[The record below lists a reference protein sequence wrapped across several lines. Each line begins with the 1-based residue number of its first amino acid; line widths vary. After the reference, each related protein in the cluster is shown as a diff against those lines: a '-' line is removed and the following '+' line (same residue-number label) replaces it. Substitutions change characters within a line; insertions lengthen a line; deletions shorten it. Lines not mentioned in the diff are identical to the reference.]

1 MPESLLIPS
10 VDTRIGALE
19 EYNRR
24 QLSRVEL
31 REKGHKPR
39 PSITIAREFGCE
51 AYPVAEKVCEIMSQQ
66 TGDHWLLMDNA
77 LLEAVC
83 SQHNISK
90 DMLKNLSEKNR
101 YLNEFLAAFS
111 SNWGS
116 QEDHFRLLS
125 KHIISIASEGNAVIV
140 GRGSAV
146 VTQHLKNCYHFKL
159 FAPMC
164 YKTLSISRRL
174 DISSADAEKL
184 VIKKQLL
191 RDRFNKEFL
200 NLDKHDLSY
209 YDLLFNNSRMPT
221 DYIAETIADYVQKKK
236 LVL

>member
-1 MPESLLIPS
+1 MPDSLLIPS

-24 QLSRVEL
+24 QRQKAEH
-31 REKGHKPR
+31 KTHGHKPR
-39 PSITIAREFGCE
+39 PSITISREFGCE
-51 AYPVAEKVCEIMSQQ
+51 AYPVAEKLCALMTHI
-66 TGDHWLLMDNA
+66 TGDPWLLMDDK
-77 LLEAVC
+77 LIEAVA
-83 SQHNISK
+83 QRHNLSK
-90 DMLKNLSEKNR
+90 DILKSIGDKNR

-111 SNWGS
+111 SRWGS

-125 KHIISIASEGNAVIV
+125 KFIISSASEGNVVIV
-140 GRGSAV
+140 GRGSAI

-164 YKTLSISRRL
+164 YKILSISRRL
-174 DISSADAEKL
+174 NLSSADAEKL
-184 VIKKQLL
+184 IIRKQQL

-200 NLDKHDLSY
+200 NLDKHNLSY
-209 YDLLFNNSRMPT
+209 YDLLFNNSRMST
-221 DYIAETIADYVQKKK
+221 DFIAESIANYVQQKK

>member
-1 MPESLLIPS
+1 MPESLLTPS
-10 VDTRIGALE
+10 IDTRIGALE

-24 QLSRVEL
+24 QLSRVEM
-31 REKGHKPR
+31 REKGLKSKPA
-39 PSITIAREFGCE
+39 ITISREFGCE
-51 AYPVAEKVCEIMSQQ
+51 AYPVAEKVCEVMKQR
-66 TGDHWLLMDNA
+66 TGNEWLLMDNA
-77 LLEAVC
+77 LIEAVC
-83 SQHNISK
+83 AQHNLSK
-90 DMLKNLSEKNR
+90 DTLKNLGEKNR

-125 KHIISIASEGNAVIV
+125 KFIISIAAEGNVVIV

-146 VTQHLKNCYHFKL
+146 VTQHMKNCYHFRL

-164 YKTLSISRRL
+164 FKTLSISRRL
-174 DISSADAEKL
+174 DLSSADAEKL
-184 VIKKQLL
+184 VLKKQQL

-209 YDLLFNNSRMPT
+209 YDMLFNNSRVST
-221 DYIAETIADYVQKKK
+221 ESIAEAISDYVMNKQTP
-236 LVL
+236 V

>member
-1 MPESLLIPS
+1 VPESLLIPS

-24 QLSRVEL
+24 QLNRVEMK
-31 REKGHKPR
+31 EKGLKPK
-39 PSITIAREFGCE
+39 PAITISREFGCE
-51 AYPVAEKVCEIMSQQ
+51 AYPVAEKVCELMKQR
-66 TGDHWLLMDNA
+66 TGNQWLLMDNA
-77 LLEAVC
+77 LIEAVC
-83 SQHNISK
+83 AQHNISK
-90 DMLKNLSEKNR
+90 EMLKNLGEKNR

-125 KHIISIASEGNAVIV
+125 KHIISIASEGNVVIV

-164 YKTLSISRRL
+164 FKTLSISRRL
-174 DISSADAEKL
+174 DLSSADAEKL
-184 VIKKQLL
+184 IIKKQQL

-209 YDLLFNNSRMPT
+209 YDLLFNNSRMSSE
-221 DYIAETIADYVQKKK
+221 YIAETIAVYVEQKK

>member
-24 QLSRVEL
+24 QLSRVEMK
-31 REKGHKPR
+31 EKGLKPQ
-39 PSITIAREFGCE
+39 PAITISREFGCE
-51 AYPVAEKVCEIMSQQ
+51 AYPVAEKVCEIMKQQ
-66 TGDHWLLMDNA
+66 TGNEWLLMDNA
-77 LLEAVC
+77 LIEAVC
-83 SQHNISK
+83 SQHNLSK
-90 DMLKNLSEKNR
+90 EMLKNLGEKNR

-125 KHIISIASEGNAVIV
+125 KFIISIASEGNAVIV

-164 YKTLSISRRL
+164 FKTLSISRRL
-174 DISSADAEKL
+174 DLSSADAEKMI
-184 VIKKQLL
+184 IKKQQL

-209 YDLLFNNSRMPT
+209 YDVLFNNSRVPT
-221 DYIAETIADYVQKKK
+221 ESIAESISDYVIKKHISI
-236 LVL
+236 

>member
-1 MPESLLIPS
+1 MQESLLIPS
-10 VDTRIGALE
+10 VDARIGALE
-19 EYNRR
+19 EFNRR
-24 QLSRVEL
+24 QLHKVEHKT
-31 REKGHKPR
+31 KGNKPR

-51 AYPVAEKVCEIMSQQ
+51 AYPVAEKVCEIMTQR
-66 TGDHWLLMDNA
+66 TGDQWLLMDNA
-77 LLEAVC
+77 LLEAVATR
-83 SQHNISK
+83 HNISK
-90 DMLKNLSEKNR
+90 EKLRKLGDKNR
-101 YLNEFLAAFS
+101 YLNEFLASFS

-125 KHIISIASEGNAVIV
+125 KFIISIAAEGNVVIV

-159 FAPMC
+159 FAPIC
-164 YKTLSISRRL
+164 FKTLSISRRL
-174 DISSADAEKL
+174 DLSSADAEKL
-184 VIKKQLL
+184 VIRKQLL

-221 DYIAETIADYVQKKK
+221 DFIAETIAVYVQQKK

>member
-1 MPESLLIPS
+1 VPESLLIPS

-24 QLSRVEL
+24 QLQRAETRDEQKSQ
-31 REKGHKPR
+31 PA
-39 PSITIAREFGCE
+39 ITISREFGCE
-51 AYPVAEKVCEIMSQQ
+51 AYPVAEKVCQIMKQHS
-66 TGDHWLLMDNA
+66 GNEWLLMDNA

-83 SQHNISK
+83 SQHCLSK
-90 DMLKNLSEKNR
+90 DMLKNLGEKNR
-101 YLNEFLAAFS
+101 YLNEFLATFS

-125 KHIISIASEGNAVIV
+125 KHIISIASQGNAVIV

-159 FAPMC
+159 YAPLC
-164 YKTLSISRRL
+164 FKTLSISRRL
-174 DISSADAEKL
+174 DISSADAEKMI
-184 VIKKQLL
+184 IKKQQL

-209 YDLLFNNSRMPT
+209 YDMLFNNSRMSTDAISEAIT
-221 DYIAETIADYVQKKK
+221 DYVVKKHMPA
-236 LVL
+236 

>member
-24 QLSRVEL
+24 QLSRVEMK
-31 REKGHKPR
+31 EKGLKPQ
-39 PSITIAREFGCE
+39 PAITISREFGCE
-51 AYPVAEKVCEIMSQQ
+51 AYPVAEKVCEVMKQQ
-66 TGDHWLLMDNA
+66 TGNEWLLMDNA
-77 LLEAVC
+77 LIEAVC
-83 SQHNISK
+83 TQHNLSK
-90 DMLKNLSEKNR
+90 EMLKNLGEKNR

-125 KHIISIASEGNAVIV
+125 KFIISIATEGNVVIV

-164 YKTLSISRRL
+164 FKTLSISRRL
-174 DISSADAEKL
+174 DLSSADAEKM
-184 VIKKQLL
+184 IIRKQQL

-209 YDLLFNNSRMPT
+209 YDMLFNNSRVPT
-221 DYIAETIADYVQKKK
+221 ESIAETISEYVMKKQ
-236 LVL
+236 LPI